1 MPQKQQ
7 LQVPVVT
14 GAVHADDEVVAVTAL
29 ENAQV
34 AKEMNAFLV
43 GLQAQRSYVGV
54 SAFLIFA
61 LRYRVRVRVW
71 YGTQCEDLVEAY
83 APWAKDVISEH
94 ALCHAV
100 ACKLKDGGLEVVDNA
115 QHINHWVASF
125 PVGIDSSPSSGIS
138 HTSLGEGDSEVTT
151 WFFATYL
158 SLSLHI
164 VKTIADGDCGLDV
177 MCLMLGWERSMR
189 TRQKL
194 RSDLC
199 AFALRHIGNRAFI
212 AMMHSVGELRTH
224 LGLYE
229 LASAGSELFEG
240 EDAASELVVDAASET
255 HHGDGGAAIVDARTP
270 ETTQRNFSDEEIQAV
285 TWKCRLQKSSAEGII
300 DLLKRLPA
308 LCIQQLTQEYKDRLT
323 DGAQRGTLKNRIR
336 FLVSRDAF
344 VSLKQNAAHSFLHW
358 RETHY
363 SPLTLKQRDL
373 LERGKIPY
381 GWFADYVKAH
391 PQLQTACR
399 VHERIKRGNIA
410 YVRVLRL
417 YARALQSYLSS
428 DSAVAEANN
437 SAVAEAKNSEV
448 AQRSDDDYFSKY
460 KYRTPRL
467 GSQYYNSTLL
477 FQRDSKRRRCNGAG
491 RRRSC
496 VAVREML
503 ATWYSIVRHSVN
515 VKIMCRFPKKVLL
528 VKATMLQQDYY
539 ASCLKNNVE
548 PERVQVDNKWL
559 KSFLNEYRL
568 VVRKPNRKFKVPRVV
583 LAERLKI
590 FWLETAKLR
599 KLVQLT
605 FGYDPKFRNVD
616 QSPFH
621 GNEAGSAEC
630 NTIALKGAPTVPL
643 IENHAATRS
652 RWSLNS
658 VTDSSRERIARELP
672 GFELMFKAE
681 GKVLEARLQAHVASQ
696 GLSFKVSVVTG
707 PSGSYREHDI
717 LDFLEEWLLPWGPGR
732 EWEFFLLDAYAP
744 GLTDNVQRLCWSRG
758 YICVTHGGGASMVCQ
773 TNDTDHHQH
782 VRRRFIELQTAL
794 MINKARR
801 MGGGLVDLTSEENID
816 IMIQVM
822 SDKNIHDLASKG
834 YKYTGTTVALDG
846 TEDAKIIRE
855 AKDFWQ
861 ELGMRDL
868 INSAVAEVEEQYKA
882 GLLPWTYKT
891 VQSLITPYPR
901 RGHLDEIKIGQEDE
915 ATPDPE
921 GVPWEVEEDVQK
933 ETEAANACD
942 DVPDFDPADWVDPTK
957 AALQNGGDADVSH
970 HGDGDDKIATT
981 TPNLE
986 QSDSLLEHSSR
997 LRSLKQ
1003 AHDIFKELGGAMG
1016 ASLRDTV
1023 SRVME
1028 TETRRFARLLRE
1040 DDTVLQEMRAGLD
1053 AEEAQY
1059 HRQRLEFQEHMQQKR
1074 AKARVEHEL
1083 KEAKAKLQRARKEQR
1098 DAEAVVTAMEEV
1110 KVYSLDMLGKGKKK
1124 AGSQQ
1129 HQKARLEVLQR
1140 VRRAAVLAP
1149 EQTSQWEYFTT
1160 TWDREMAE
1168 AHGEEWA
1175 ELFAQLLQKVLN
1187 DLADG
1192 QHNALSVFMHNETS
1206 RVLADTPALL
1216 VP

>member
-34 AKEMNAFLV
+34 ATEMNKLLV
-43 GLQAQRSYVGV
+43 ELQAPRSYVGV

-61 LRYRVRVRVW
+61 LMYRVRVRVW
-71 YGTQCEDLVEAY
+71 HGTQCEDIVETY

-94 ALCHAV
+94 AICHAV
-100 ACKLKDGGLEVVDNA
+100 ACKLKDGGLQLELDHA
-115 QHINHWVASF
+115 QLINHWVASF
-125 PVGIDSSPSSGIS
+125 PYDIDSSPLSGIS
-138 HTSLGEGDSEVTT
+138 HTSLDEGDSDVTAT
-151 WFFATYL
+151 FYATYL

-164 VKTIADGDCGLDV
+164 VKTVADGDCGLDV

-194 RSDLC
+194 RSDIC

-212 AMMHSVGELRTH
+212 EMMSRVGELTTH

-229 LASAGSELFEG
+229 LESAGSELFEG
-240 EDAASELVVDAASET
+240 EDAASKLVVDAASET
-255 HHGDGGAAIVDARTP
+255 HHGDGGAATVDARTP
-270 ETTQRNFSDEEIQAV
+270 ETTQRNFSDEEKQAV
-285 TWKCRLQKSSAEGII
+285 TWKCRLQKSSPEGII

-308 LCIQQLTQEYKDRLT
+308 LCIQQMTQEYKDR
-323 DGAQRGTLKNRIR
+323 QRGTLKNRTR
-336 FLVSRDAF
+336 FLVSRDSF
-344 VSLKQNAAHSFLHW
+344 VSHKHKAAQSFLHW
-358 RETHY
+358 RATHH
-363 SPLTLKQRDL
+363 SPLTSKQRDL
-373 LERGKIPY
+373 LEGGKIPY

-399 VHERIKRGNIA
+399 VNDRIKRGNVA
-410 YVRVLRL
+410 YVRVQRL
-417 YARALQSYLSS
+417 YARALQSYFSS
-428 DSAVAEANN
+428 KSAVAEENN
-437 SAVAEAKNSEV
+437 SAVAEAKCI
-448 AQRSDDDYFSKY
+448 DDDYFSKF
-460 KYRTPRL
+460 KYHTPRL
-467 GSQYYNSTLL
+467 GAQYYSSTLL
-477 FQRDSKRRRCNGAG
+477 HQRDSKRRRCNGAG

-528 VKATMLQQDYY
+528 VKATMLQQDYF

-548 PERVQVDNKWL
+548 PERVQIDNKWL
-559 KSFLNEYRL
+559 SSFLNEYRL
-568 VVRKPNRKFKVPRVV
+568 VSRKPNRKFKVPRVV

-590 FWLETAKLR
+590 FWLVTAKLR

-605 FGYDPKFRNVD
+605 FGYEPNMRNVD

-658 VTDSSRERIARELP
+658 VTDSSRERIARQLP

-681 GKVLEARLQAHVASQ
+681 GKVVEARLQAHVDSK
-696 GLSFKVSVVTG
+696 GLPFKVSVVTG

-717 LDFLEEWLLPWGPGR
+717 LNFLEKWLMPWGPGR
-732 EWEFFLLDAYAP
+732 EWEVFLLDAYAP

-822 SDKNIHDLASKG
+822 SDRNLHDLASKG

-855 AKDFWQ
+855 AKDFWR

-868 INSAVAEVEEQYKA
+868 INSAVAEVEKQYKA
-882 GLLPWTYKT
+882 GLLPWTYKS
-891 VQSLITPYPR
+891 VQSLITPYPI

-921 GVPWEVEEDVQK
+921 GVPWEIEEEVRE

-942 DVPDFDPADWVDPTK
+942 DVPDVDPADWVDPPK

-970 HGDGDDKIATT
+970 HGDGDDKTATT

-986 QSDSLLEHSSR
+986 QSASLLEHSSR
-997 LRSLKQ
+997 LRSLKH
-1003 AHDIFKELGGAMG
+1003 ATEIFKELGGTMG

-1028 TETRRFARLLRE
+1028 KETRRFTRLLRE

-1053 AEEAQY
+1053 AEEAQFQ
-1059 HRQRLEFQEHMQQKR
+1059 RQRLEFQEHMQQKR

-1083 KEAKAKLQRARKEQR
+1083 KEAKAKLQRARKEQK

-1110 KVYSLDMLGKGKKK
+1110 KVYSLEMLGKGKKK
-1124 AGSQQ
+1124 AGSLQ

-1140 VRRAAVLAP
+1140 VRRAAVLTP
-1149 EQTSQWEYFTT
+1149 LQTSQWEYFTT

-1168 AHGEEWA
+1168 AQGEEWA
-1175 ELFAQLLQKVLN
+1175 ELFAQLVQKVLN

-1206 RVLADTPALL
+1206 RVLADIPALL